1 MATYFDNRT
10 ELCKAI
16 KESLLEF
23 CERNRVYL
31 YDLRENSI
39 LYDFT
44 RDFVSQALNGVRF
57 VSSYISEHLTEDSF
71 RDVEYECAGLHDF
84 MCRLRR
90 SIPCGDDD
98 YIDISYTCN
107 FIDSLCIYLESFD
120 VWCEGGRIYVEN

>member
-1 MATYFDNRT
+1 MPTYFDNKI

-16 KESLLEF
+16 KESLLEL

-31 YDLRENSI
+31 FDMRENSI

-57 VSSYISEHLTEDSF
+57 VSRYISEYLTVDSF
-71 RDVEYECAGLHDF
+71 QDVEFECAGLLRF
-84 MCRLRR
+84 MSKMRR
-90 SIPCGDDD
+90 SIPCGDEY